1 MASIDATGTL
11 RVLKG
16 AIRTNLPYDK
26 YTKSNLTQ
34 IRSNKIVGKKEKRA
48 QTILVSNI
56 KYFVSFFRSH

>member
-1 MASIDATGTL
+1 MTSIDATGTL

-16 AIRTNLPYDK
+16 AFRTNLPYDK

-48 QTILVSNI
+48 
-56 KYFVSFFRSH
+56 

>member
-1 MASIDATGTL
+1 MTSIDATGTL

-34 IRSNKIVGKKEKRA
+34 IRNNKIVGKKEKRA
-48 QTILVSNI
+48 
-56 KYFVSFFRSH
+56 